1 MNKKKILGVIISVGD
16 VTVTDLSKYTLL
28 PKEAVEKIVNQL
40 IKEGKISY
48 D

>member
-16 VTVTDLSKYTLL
+16 VTVADLSKYTLL
-28 PKEAVEKIVNQL
+28 PKETVEKIVNQL

>member
-16 VTVTDLSKYTLL
+16 VTVTALSKYTLL
-28 PKEAVEKIVNQL
+28 PKETVEKIVNQL